1 MVFFIH
7 LNAFI
12 TIVFII
18 EMDRGFGK
26 RKERSEIRLL
36 GEKKDIVSF
45 YRPTTILCFKYGNI

>member
-1 MVFFIH
+1 MVFFIY
-7 LNAFI
+7 LNVFI
-12 TIVFII
+12 IIVFII

-45 YRPTTILCFKYGNI
+45 YRFIIILCFKYGNI